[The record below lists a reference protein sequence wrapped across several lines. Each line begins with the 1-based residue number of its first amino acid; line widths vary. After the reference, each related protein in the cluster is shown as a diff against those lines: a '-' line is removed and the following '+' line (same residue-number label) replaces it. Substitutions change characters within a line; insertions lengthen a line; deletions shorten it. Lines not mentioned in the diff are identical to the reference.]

1 MRNPLRKLVYALA
14 ALGAGALL
22 IWLSTSGRL
31 GPEDSVASLGAGMGG
46 FVLLC
51 LGGYF
56 VPASLRAAR
65 GRARLIAGA
74 DVVVRWPVSAADWE
88 RFRAIDLA
96 ASGVRAPALD
106 GLQFIPGSCPAADG
120 TEIIVGPASVL
131 VGDYFLSFTPRHGER
146 WAESVHWLATNPRCI
161 ALVIVSSP
169 VGGKFG
175 RWLLLLP
182 VPETARDAGSE
193 AMRHYNSVL
202 SRP

>member
-1 MRNPLRKLVYALA
+1 MTTPPAIVRSCMRTLTNWPGHRVLSALSNSARARKVPLS
-14 ALGAGALL
+14 LL
-22 IWLSTSGRL
+22 IWLSMSGRL
-31 GPEDSVASLGAGMGG
+31 G
-46 FVLLC
+46 
-51 LGGYF
+51 
-56 VPASLRAAR
+56 
-65 GRARLIAGA
+65 A
-74 DVVVRWPVSAADWE
+74 DVVARWPVSAADWE

-182 VPETARDAGSE
+182 VPETARDAGAE